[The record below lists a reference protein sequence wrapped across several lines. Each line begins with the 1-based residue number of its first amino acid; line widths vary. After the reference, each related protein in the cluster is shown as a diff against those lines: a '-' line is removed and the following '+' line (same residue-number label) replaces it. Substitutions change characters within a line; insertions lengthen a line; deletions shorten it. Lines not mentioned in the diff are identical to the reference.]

1 MDMANVT
8 VREEDWIDMCE
19 EGSLLDQPAV
29 RLPLIVVYLLV
40 FTVCLLGNV
49 FTIVVIVLHPTMRTG
64 TNYFLANLALA
75 DLLVAAFCILQNM
88 VHIVG
93 FDHGNWTL
101 GEAMCYIYVFM
112 LHFIPCLS
120 VGILVC
126 VSIEKYLVFM
136 HPFSAWTRQILRR
149 RVRFLMTAATW
160 LLSIASNIPYP
171 LNTRLYRF
179 SDTAAACGRTDT
191 LRVWVTVSFVLWY
204 ILPLTVLALMYTN
217 IGMMLWRSGSC
228 VITVTR
234 PSADSQSSAQTGVSW
249 QMANGRTIVYKQDSL
264 LQVPDDPQVKKRQRD
279 LTESRRKVQYRPPAL
294 RYYDSATPAWMWS
307 DTPQCNNDWSILL
320 QPLSYIFLFLSSAI
334 NPILYAFLS
343 KRFREAAS
351 DIFYCKKGFLS
362 HLNRSR
368 SRTRTIVSDLPEDSR
383 GLNPQ
388 PITIR
393 MSRLR

>member
-1 MDMANVT
+1 MMNLTDIV
-8 VREEDWIDMCE
+8 EEDLVDMCE

-29 RLPLIVVYLLV
+29 RLPLIVIYLFV
-40 FTVCLLGNV
+40 FTVCLLGNI

-136 HPFSAWTRQILRR
+136 HPFSAWTQQILRR
-149 RVRFLMTAATW
+149 RVRFMMTLVTW
-160 LLSIASNIPYP
+160 ALSIASNIPYAV
-171 LNTRLYRF
+171 NTRLYRF
-179 SDTAAACGRTDT
+179 SETAAACGRTDT

-204 ILPLTVLALMYTN
+204 ILPLAVLALMYTN

-234 PSADSQSSAQTGVSW
+234 PSSDSQNSVPVGGTW
-249 QMANGRTIVYKQDSL
+249 QMSNGRTAVYKQDSL

-279 LTESRRKVQYRPPAL
+279 LTESRRKVQYSPPAL
-294 RYYDSATPAWMWS
+294 RYIDSATPAWMWS
-307 DTPQCNNDWSILL
+307 TTPQCNNDWSILL
-320 QPLSYIFLFLSSAI
+320 QPLSYIFLFLSSTI

-351 DIFYCKKGFLS
+351 DIFYCKKGFLW
-362 HLNRSR
+362 HLNRTR

-383 GLNPQ
+383 GPNPQ
-388 PITIR
+388 SVTIR
-393 MSRLR
+393 LNRLR